1 MLDAQVVRD
10 KADSMFPLNLRSKL
24 LTAVDCITVCNM
36 YAQILSMTKSYMLTK
51 CDRENFDP
59 LGVHTGDSIV
69 IAPSQT
75 LSDEV
80 DTTKYFT
87 S

>member
-1 MLDAQVVRD
+1 
-10 KADSMFPLNLRSKL
+10 
-24 LTAVDCITVCNM
+24 M
-36 YAQILSMTKSYMLTK
+36 YASQLASKFESASAK
-51 CDRENFDP
+51 VHSRENFDP

-80 DTTKYFT
+80 NRFQPSFSVAVD
-87 S
+87 

>member
-1 MLDAQVVRD
+1 MYA
-10 KADSMFPLNLRSKL
+10 SKL
-24 LTAVDCITVCNM
+24 T
-36 YAQILSMTKSYMLTK
+36 SKSESGSAEIRP
-51 CDRENFDP
+51 RENFDP

-80 DTTKYFT
+80 TRSRPSSHAMD
-87 S
+87 

>member
-1 MLDAQVVRD
+1 M
-10 KADSMFPLNLRSKL
+10 SLNQQAKL
-24 LTAVDCITVCNM
+24 TVGVLKLNC
-36 YAQILSMTKSYMLTK
+36 
-51 CDRENFDP
+51 RENFDP

-80 DTTKYFT
+80 KRSRPSFSLAVD
-87 S
+87 

>member
-1 MLDAQVVRD
+1 MLLQQ
-10 KADSMFPLNLRSKL
+10 KAYVEVEALR
-24 LTAVDCITVCNM
+24 
-36 YAQILSMTKSYMLTK
+36 K

-80 DTTKYFT
+80 I
-87 S
+87 SS

>member
-1 MLDAQVVRD
+1 MIERIVRYFSTRLLDLTTDYDRLYYCLQHVC
-10 KADSMFPLNLRSKL
+10 LYLRKGYWKVEL
-24 LTAVDCITVCNM
+24 L
-36 YAQILSMTKSYMLTK
+36 K
-51 CDRENFDP
+51 CFVRENFDP

-80 DTTKYFT
+80 NSF
-87 S
+87 

>member
-1 MLDAQVVRD
+1 
-10 KADSMFPLNLRSKL
+10 
-24 LTAVDCITVCNM
+24 M
-36 YAQILSMTKSYMLTK
+36 YASKSASTFESGSAK
-51 CDRENFDP
+51 VKPRENFDP

-80 DTTKYFT
+80 NRSQPSFALAVH
-87 S
+87 

>member
-1 MLDAQVVRD
+1 
-10 KADSMFPLNLRSKL
+10 
-24 LTAVDCITVCNM
+24 M
-36 YAQILSMTKSYMLTK
+36 YASISASIFNSGSAKLRF
-51 CDRENFDP
+51 RENFDP

-80 DTTKYFT
+80 NHPQPFFFLLP
-87 S
+87 